1 MNKYEKFL
9 KDYPGVVFWAVVL
22 LGLIS
27 VYLYNTRLQKVYN
40 FRVIDGDTVTVF
52 LEKNS
57 LNKVETVRFV
67 DMDCYELKRTKKARQ
82 QAKNAGIT
90 AEEVVKIGKES
101 TQILTDLLNS
111 HKDEIYFKA
120 EYPHRYDWRRILGTL
135 YINDLSV
142 TDYMIAEGKCLKY
155 QRRPYD

>member
-1 MNKYEKFL
+1 
-9 KDYPGVVFWAVVL
+9 
-22 LGLIS
+22 
-27 VYLYNTRLQKVYN
+27 
-40 FRVIDGDTVTVF
+40 
-52 LEKNS
+52 
-57 LNKVETVRFV
+57 
-67 DMDCYELKRTKKARQ
+67 MDCYELKRTKKARQ

-111 HKDEIYFKA
+111 HKDEIYFKG
-120 EYPHRYDWRRILGTL
+120 EYLPHYDFWRRILGTL